1 MEGSNLR
8 FERMVIHKIWCFLL
22 SGNQGRLHIMVL
34 FRFFFLTWATAFG
47 DGVPTFMM
55 LQKVFGVLYL
65 ISD

>member
-1 MEGSNLR
+1 MFFVVWEPGAVAYYGLIS
-8 FERMVIHKIWCFLL
+8 
-22 SGNQGRLHIMVL
+22 
-34 FRFFFLTWATAFG
+34 FFFLTWATAFG